1 MRDPYPHGPDGVS
14 LIDMRSPQPHPPV
27 LRPLQGR
34 GNVGVSNVGHIAW
47 ATISRPVG
55 AVSALLIVSLVLGE
69 VYLPAVHRLFT
80 NYPLSTSFVT
90 SFITL
95 IFTANVINQ
104 IITRRL
110 QMRWERV
117 RSIAMQGLNT
127 ELRVARD
134 LLYITE
140 HGMAPFDVTLSA
152 VAAAEDRVPSAV
164 RALMTH
170 KDGARHGAR
179 LIEILMIRNDWVPF
193 ARIGIGEA
201 SAYLRES
208 LARWSPLLSIG
219 AEVNEASH
227 SMILN
232 VAYLA
237 DAVSVLEVPLAEARL
252 QEGVLPARVRDSFAE
267 LWEVISAAFVFVEE
281 SSANAL
287 RPSLELAANHIWK
300 SAMRNKLTP
309 AALQYLKQW
318 YEVGGVARFLQEL
331 LQARDKLNAR
341 QEDLIYLTTTHRSA
355 ECSMHHKEGGENNEG
370 I

>member
-1 MRDPYPHGPDGVS
+1 MILMGVS
-14 LIDMRSPQPHPPV
+14 LIDVRSPEPHPPAPGPPQ
-27 LRPLQGR
+27 RR
-34 GNVGVSNVGHIAW
+34 GNFGVSTVGEIAW

-69 VYLPAVHRLFT
+69 VYFSALRHLFT
-80 NYPLSTSFVT
+80 KYPLSTSFVT

-95 IFTANVINQ
+95 IFTVSVINQ

-134 LLYITE
+134 LLYIIE
-140 HGMAPFDVTLSA
+140 HGMAPFDVTLPI
-152 VAAAEDRVPSAV
+152 VAAAEDRVPTAV
-164 RALMTH
+164 RALMAYE
-170 KDGARHGAR
+170 DGVRHGAR
-179 LIEILMIRNDWVPF
+179 LIEILVNRDEWVPF
-193 ARIGIGEA
+193 ARIGIAEA
-201 SAYLRES
+201 CAYLRES

-232 VAYLA
+232 AAYIA
-237 DAVSVLEVPLAEARL
+237 DAVSALELPLAVARL
-252 QEGVLPARVRDSFAE
+252 QGGILPVRARDTFEE

-281 SSANAL
+281 SVSKTV
-287 RPSLELAANHIWK
+287 RSSLELARGKPWK
-300 SAMRNKLTP
+300 SAMRNRITP
-309 AALQYLKQW
+309 AACRHLKEW
-318 YEVGGVARFLQEL
+318 AVSGVAGFQHDL
-331 LQARDKLNAR
+331 LVARDRLYDQQK
-341 QEDLIYLTTTHRSA
+341 DLIDLTKRHDVG
-355 ECSMHHKEGGENNEG
+355 ECGIHHEEGGDHSEG